1 MVKIGHSSEWSCKF
15 YWKEILKMISVIIDL
30 ESMLIFTIKF
40 YKYFTEMI
48 PLIIWVTV
56 ILILKVTLNRFWR
69 LEFR

>member
-48 PLIIWVTV
+48 PLII
-56 ILILKVTLNRFWR
+56 
-69 LEFR
+69 